1 MSGTLPQ
8 CVLVV
13 DDDEGVALTFSRML
27 RLQGYRVETATNA
40 ETGLALATAHKPDA
54 IILDLRMPIFGGVEF
69 LRRLRSANTDP
80 ASRAP
85 SVTIVTGDYFIEE
98 PIASELRQLGAQV
111 CFKPLWID
119 DLVDVVGRMLAPP
132 PPSADAGALI
142 PSSVVP
148 GSVPGMVPGY
158 RAGGTRILVWVRWCQ
173 ITPQFLPLQWRTP
186 WQKTSRSRW
195 LCPASASARA

>member
-1 MSGTLPQ
+1 MSATLPQ

-69 LRRLRSANTDP
+69 LRRLRANTDP
-80 ASRAP
+80 ASAAP

-132 PPSADAGALI
+132 PPSADAC
-142 PSSVVP
+142 
-148 GSVPGMVPGY
+148 
-158 RAGGTRILVWVRWCQ
+158 T
-173 ITPQFLPLQWRTP
+173 
-186 WQKTSRSRW
+186 
-195 LCPASASARA
+195 

>member
-1 MSGTLPQ
+1 MSATLPQ

-69 LRRLRSANTDP
+69 LRRLRSAHTDADGP
-80 ASRAP
+80 AP
-85 SVTIVTGDYFIEE
+85 CVTIVTGDYFIEE

-111 CFKPLWID
+111 CFKPLWVD

-132 PPSADAGALI
+132 PPPANAGA
-142 PSSVVP
+142 
-148 GSVPGMVPGY
+148 
-158 RAGGTRILVWVRWCQ
+158 
-173 ITPQFLPLQWRTP
+173 
-186 WQKTSRSRW
+186 
-195 LCPASASARA
+195 

>member
-1 MSGTLPQ
+1 MSGTPPQ

-80 ASRAP
+80 ASAAP
-85 SVTIVTGDYFIEE
+85 RVTIVTGDYFIEE

-119 DLVDVVGRMLAPP
+119 DLVDVVARMLAPP
-132 PPSADAGALI
+132 PPSAD
-142 PSSVVP
+142 
-148 GSVPGMVPGY
+148 
-158 RAGGTRILVWVRWCQ
+158 TR
-173 ITPQFLPLQWRTP
+173 T
-186 WQKTSRSRW
+186 
-195 LCPASASARA
+195 